1 MKKLN
6 LAMYIALVCML
17 FISCKKEKGEETPE
31 AEKPLETFSRYKT
44 DNWRDLIGDT
54 IEVEGFIKLNENGT
68 AILFANEIDYYTNGL
83 VPENRYIA
91 LGSEYIRALNKS
103 DYYLSKVKL
112 KGVIRET
119 RDRNRTFQVRIT
131 GDQSLFEVGLVEQ
144 LTKISPPKPVP
155 TIENFCLINPELCK
169 IVVPAAPEKY
179 ALLYSGGYSMD
190 KAYDRYWNDM
200 SLYYN
205 MLIYIFGYDPDNIIV
220 VYKDGVAKEN
230 TMKVDFPASPEGIDE
245 ALMYLEEMM
254 MPQDEFFFFMT
265 NHGGT
270 VADAGSPRVNDEP
283 TGDKTDECTFY
294 YNENTRPYDDD
305 VKDWIDRLNFSRM
318 ICIMEQCY
326 SGGMIYDLRGPNR
339 VIITAANETE
349 VSYGSAKFDD
359 FVMLFAS
366 ALIKTHQE
374 KGNSVD
380 ADENKDGKVSL
391 TEAFRWAVKNDP
403 HKEHPQYED
412 SGDGIS
418 TGAPKDGNSG
428 DGALGKS
435 IFKL

>member
-6 LAMYIALVCML
+6 LAMYIALACML
-17 FISCKKEKGEETPE
+17 FMSCKKEKGEKTPDP
-31 AEKPLETFSRYKT
+31 EKPLETFSKYKT

-54 IEVEGFIKLNENGT
+54 IEVEGFIKLNDDKT
-68 AILFANEIDYYTNGL
+68 AILFANEEDYYINGL
-83 VPENRYIA
+83 VPENRYISI
-91 LGSEYIRALNKS
+91 GSENIRGLNP
-103 DYYLSKVKL
+103 DEYYLSKVKI

-119 RDRNRTFQVRIT
+119 QDRGRTLRARIS
-131 GDQSLFEVGLVEQ
+131 GDISLFEVRVIEEMLKVT
-144 LTKISPPKPVP
+144 LPKPKP
-155 TIENFCLINPELCK
+155 TIENFCITNPDICRM
-169 IVVPAAPEKY
+169 VVPAAPEKY
-179 ALLYSGGYSMD
+179 ALLYSGGINKDM
-190 KAYDRYWNDM
+190 AYDRYWNDM

-220 VYKDGVAKEN
+220 VYKDGIAKAN
-230 TMKVDFPASPEGIDE
+230 TMVVNYPANPEGIDE

-283 TGDKTDECTFY
+283 TGDKTDECSFY
-294 YNENTRPYDDD
+294 YNESSYPYDDD
-305 VKDWIDRLNFSRM
+305 VKDWVDRLNFSRM
-318 ICIMEQCY
+318 ICVMEQCY

-339 VIITAANETE
+339 IIITAANETE
-349 VSYGSAKFDD
+349 VSYGGAKFDD

-366 ALIKTHQE
+366 ALINTHQE
-374 KGNSVD
+374 TGKSVD

-418 TGAPKDGNSG
+418 TGSPKDGDSG